1 MRMQS
6 RREVQRAQSRGSTQR
21 TIRNLLIAI
30 LLILLIV
37 WSVIAVS
44 NQPRN
49 AAREQTISMAKK
61 YAHLHSP
68 GQFYIYNRESTYYAI
83 SGKNRQD
90 QDIIVIV
97 PQHGGKIR
105 ILKQS
110 SGITAAKARAMT
122 EANRKPQEI
131 LKVAPGIFNN
141 KAVWEVTY
149 RNQKGNLSYDLI
161 NFKTGQYVQNIN
173 NL

>member
-1 MRMQS
+1 MQS
-6 RREVQRAQSRGSTQR
+6 RREVQREQSRGSSMR

-37 WSVIAVS
+37 WSVFAVS

-49 AAREQTISMAKK
+49 SARRQTISLAEK
-61 YAHLHSP
+61 YAHLQSP
-68 GQFYIYNRESTYYAI
+68 DQFYIYNRENTYYTI
-83 SGKNRQD
+83 SGKNQ
-90 QDIIVIV
+90 QNQPILVMV

-105 ILKQS
+105 VLKQS
-110 SGITAAKARAMT
+110 SGITAARARAMT
-122 EANRKPQEI
+122 KSNRNPREI
-131 LKVAPGIFNN
+131 LKVAPGVFND

-149 RNQKGNLSYDLI
+149 RNQKGNLCYDLI
-161 NFKTGQYVQNIN
+161 NFKTGQYIQNIN